1 MADEPPLVAV
11 LDLAVADGEMLEPD
25 GLEALEIVA
34 EAALDAAIERRPRHM
49 RGTPG
54 DVDERAVADDQ
65 APVLEDKIGPREHR
79 FLVGLLGVDR
89 DVGRGAGAEMAAVFE
104 AQDARRRGAREDGDF
119 VEAVFAID
127 AGKRTGARG

>member
-34 EAALDAAIERRPRHM
+34 EAALDPAVERRPRHM

-54 DVDERAVADDQ
+54 DVDERPVAHDQ
-65 APVLEDKIGPREHR
+65 PPVLEDIVGPREHR
-79 FLVGLLGVDR
+79 LLVRLLGIDG
-89 DVGRGAGAEMAAVFE
+89 DVGSGAGTEVAAIPE
-104 AQDARRRGAREDGDF
+104 TQ
-119 VEAVFAID
+119 
-127 AGKRTGARG
+127 